1 MWPLVILVAALA
13 GPAGP
18 GEHGAEAGERVAP
31 ATAGATVIAPA
42 AASATVISP
51 ATAGAVI
58 GLRQA
63 GWIVTEQ
70 RERLE
75 QRPGLPPYET
85 LDRQVHITTFVLER
99 DGRRK
104 RCTLAYDS
112 QLDTFAED
120 CRDAE

>member
-1 MWPLVILVAALA
+1 MRLWPVVILVAVLA

-18 GEHGAEAGERVAP
+18 VENGVEAGDRVTPAP
-31 ATAGATVIAPA
+31 AGTT
-42 AASATVISP
+42 
-51 ATAGAVI
+51 VI

-63 GWIVTEQ
+63 GWVVTEQ

-85 LDRQVHITTFVLER
+85 LDRQVHITTFVLEKN
-99 DGRRK
+99 GRRK

>member
-1 MWPLVILVAALA
+1 MWPVVFIVAALA

-18 GEHGAEAGERVAP
+18 SGNGAEADER
-31 ATAGATVIAPA
+31 
-42 AASATVISP
+42 ISP
-51 ATAGAVI
+51 APAGETVI
-58 GLRQA
+58 GLRRS

-75 QRPGLPPYET
+75 RRPGLPPYET
-85 LDRQVHITTFVLER
+85 LDRQVHITTFVLEKN
-99 DGRRK
+99 GRRK

-112 QLDTFAED
+112 QLDTFAEG